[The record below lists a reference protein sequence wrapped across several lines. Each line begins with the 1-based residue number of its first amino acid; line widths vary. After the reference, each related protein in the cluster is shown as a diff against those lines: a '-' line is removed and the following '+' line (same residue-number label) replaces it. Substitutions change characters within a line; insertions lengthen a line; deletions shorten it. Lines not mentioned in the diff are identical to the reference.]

1 MQKKVG
7 CVVDRSGGEVEV
19 WLDGDG
25 HVALYENDAQVSS
38 FWLGQPCQGDP
49 LQVAAQRVAAGEAK
63 RIAVFDSIE
72 DDDDPVLIEDDTGA
86 PPDPF
91 KTLRRWPGDGKVH

>member
-19 WLDGDG
+19 WLDKDG
-25 HVALYENDAQVSS
+25 HVALYENDTQVSS